1 MSVASGSESEGSSPA
16 PSQVP
21 KLKRTHRVEL
31 KEQSSSCQSQAQSL
45 RKSTNQLESF
55 KFPVS
60 KRILEYSKKGKP
72 LEEEDRKE
80 LIRDCV
86 TCLKAEC
93 GDHITKEQFKLASQI
108 ICDKVPVLKDV
119 EPINWPEDEEFDST
133 VSKCQYMCD
142 IFNTLCFSGLSVVAG
157 VEV

>member
-1 MSVASGSESEGSSPA
+1 MASGSESEGGSPA
-16 PSQVP
+16 LTQVP
-21 KLKRTHRVEL
+21 KLKRTHRMQPTG
-31 KEQSSSCQSQAQSL
+31 KSSSGQSQGPSL
-45 RKSTNQLESF
+45 SKSSSQLESF

-93 GDHITKEQFKLASQI
+93 GEHITKEQFKLASQL
-108 ICDKVPVLKDV
+108 ICEKVPVLKDV
-119 EPINWPEDEEFDST
+119 KPLSWPKDEEFDST
-133 VSKCQYMCD
+133 VSD
-142 IFNTLCFSGLSVVAG
+142 LCCSVRG
-157 VEV
+157 KNDC